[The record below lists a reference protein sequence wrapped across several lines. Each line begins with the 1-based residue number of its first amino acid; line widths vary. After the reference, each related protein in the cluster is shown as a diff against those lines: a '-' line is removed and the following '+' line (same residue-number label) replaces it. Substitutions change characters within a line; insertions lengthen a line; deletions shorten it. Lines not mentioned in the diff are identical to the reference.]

1 MKCLKNY
8 RPASIFE
15 KFIFNEMF
23 KFFIGNELNS
33 RSQQVFRVITQEICK
48 LFDESFEVKRAFL
61 DILKVLDKV

>member
-15 KFIFNEMF
+15 MFIFNEMF

>member
-33 RSQQVFRVITQEICK
+33 RSQ
-48 LFDESFEVKRAFL
+48 
-61 DILKVLDKV
+61 